1 MLSEPKTLYK
11 LMNLYMLKRLAP
23 MQIGKYNQL
32 QEWLEDLDNPND
44 KHRHISHV
52 YGLFPSNQIDRKSVV

>member
-1 MLSEPKTLYK
+1 
-11 LMNLYMLKRLAP
+11 

-52 YGLFPSNQIDRKSVV
+52 YGLFPSNPVSYTHLDVYKRQVEVLYLILLEKHAYP